1 MAENLRQTEILTIA
15 RKKGQVSVDKLAQRF
30 KTSVQT
36 IRKDLSDL
44 HDAGQLKRVHGG
56 AILPAGV
63 ANIGYEDRR
72 ALNADIKAKIA
83 ERVAQDIPEN
93 ATIFLNIGTTTE
105 AVARALL
112 NHQNLMVV
120 TNNLNIA
127 NILSANP
134 ACDVMVAGGLLRRS
148 DGGLTGG
155 ITAHII
161 RQFKFDLAVIG
172 CSALD
177 PDGDILDFDS
187 HEVTVSQAILERA
200 RASYLV
206 ADHTKFTRIAPV
218 KIASLKDI
226 DRLYINAPPPAQTQV
241 LLKDWATQTITP
253 D

>member
-1 MAENLRQTEILTIA
+1 MAENIRQTEILNIA
-15 RKKGQVSVDKLAQRF
+15 RKKGQVTVDKLAQRF

-36 IRKDLSDL
+36 IRKDLAKLS
-44 HDAGQLKRVHGG
+44 DAGHLKRVHGG

-72 ALNADIKAKIA
+72 ALNADAKAHIA
-83 ERVAQDIPEN
+83 ARVAQDIPEN

-112 NHQNLMVV
+112 AHQNLMAV

-134 ACDVMVAGGLLRRS
+134 GCDVMVAGGLLRRS

-155 ITAHII
+155 MTVQII

-187 HEVTVSQAILERA
+187 HEVTVSQAILERS

-206 ADHTKFTRIAPV
+206 ADHTKFTRAAPV

-226 DRLYINAPPPAQTQV
+226 DRLYTDISPPSETQA
-241 LLKDWATQTITP
+241 LLEEWSTEIVATE
-253 D
+253 